1 MKDYGDETYGDRIS
15 EVYDEFY
22 SGYDPAS
29 IEVLAELA
37 GDGPALELGIGTG
50 RIALPLHEKG
60 VPVQGIDAS
69 EAMLSKLGSKKHGA
83 EIDVLVGSFAGFKVD
98 GRFSLIYVV
107 FNTFYALLTQEE
119 QVQCFKSVSEHLTR
133 DGLFLMEVFVPDLA
147 RFDRHQTVR
156 AVNLTEDVVRLDV
169 SQVDPVAQQVASQ
182 HVLLSAEGTSL
193 YPVKLRYAWPSELD
207 LMAKLAGPTLRSRWS
222 SWSKEEFTKESKKH
236 IAVYGHAE

>member
-1 MKDYGDETYGDRIS
+1 MKDYGDETYGDRIF

-22 SGYDPAS
+22 SDCDPAS
-29 IEVLAELA
+29 VEVLAELA

-69 EAMLSKLGSKKHGA
+69 EAMLSKLRSKKRGS
-83 EIDVLVGSFAGFKVD
+83 EIDVHVGSFADFKVD
-98 GRFSLIYVV
+98 GQFSLIYVV

-119 QVQCFKSVSEHLTR
+119 QVQCFKSVSEHLSR
-133 DGLFLMEVFVPDLA
+133 DGVFLMEVFVPDLG
-147 RFDRHQTVR
+147 RFVRHQAMR
-156 AVNLTEDVVRLDV
+156 AVNLTEDMVRLAV
-169 SQVDPVAQQVASQ
+169 SQVDPVAQQVTTQ
-182 HVLLSAEGTSL
+182 YVLLSAEGTSL

-207 LMAKLAGPTLRSRWS
+207 LMAKLAGLTLLHRWS

-236 IAVYGHAE
+236 ISVYGRA